1 MKSIFSPEGVLF
13 NIAEKIGNLMIL
25 NFIYIICCLP
35 IFTIGPA
42 TIAMHSVALKLAT
55 DEEEGI
61 LMPFLRS
68 FRLNFK
74 QGLVIGLLLT
84 GMGIFLAFDLY
95 YIYQLMMTGGVID
108 MVVFVIVLAAGLVYV
123 IGSIYVYPMLAKFDN
138 TTKQTFK
145 TAALL
150 AIRHLPATICM
161 LVIGAAPVIMLLYT
175 PTTMAIAL
183 MLYLL
188 LGFAAVAMLQD
199 KFMIRIFRQYIPQEE
214 PAEEDTLAEAE

>member
-108 MVVFVIVLAAGLVYV
+108 MVVFVIVLAACLVYV

-199 KFMIRIFRQYIPQEE
+199 KFMIRIFRQYIPREE
-214 PAEEDTLAEAE
+214 PTEEDTLAEAE

>member
-35 IFTIGPA
+35 VFTIGPA

-74 QGLVIGLLLT
+74 QGLLVGLILT
-84 GMGIFLAFDLY
+84 ATGIFLAFDLY
-95 YIYQLMMTGGVID
+95 YIYQLMMTGGIID
-108 MVVFVIVLAAGLVYV
+108 MAVFVIVLVSCLVYL
-123 IGSIYVYPMLAKFDN
+123 IASIYVYPMLAKFDN

-150 AIRHLPATICM
+150 AVRHLPATVCM
-161 LVIGAAPVIMLLYT
+161 LVIGVAPVIMLLYT

-183 MLYLL
+183 MFYML
-188 LGFAAVAMLQD
+188 LGFAAVAMLQG
-199 KFMIRIFRQYIPQEE
+199 KFMIRIFLQYIPREE
-214 PAEEDTLAEAE
+214 SAEEDAILEAE